1 MSNLPYKVIGWQFQ
15 PIISLMLAVVLT
27 LTAQGQE
34 NSLSPP
40 KVRLKRGQVLEF
52 SLQTP
57 LDSAQAKAGDDVALS
72 LTRPLMVD
80 GTTVLPAGWTTHTKV
95 RNTVHAGKD
104 CKSGRVEWRMS
115 RLEIPHN
122 KKIKLQRLQTYQA
135 KPDGQLA
142 DWVKL
147 DSSTDEVR
155 SGAISTL
162 QLMAGLPLFLI
173 FLPLMVLMVAALSL
187 GSDCDHSA
195 GIEQVLTAGTDFY
208 FAISKDADV
217 VPY

>member
-1 MSNLPYKVIGWQFQ
+1 MPNSPYKVIGRKFQ
-15 PIISLMLAVVLT
+15 PAMSLMLVVVLT

-34 NSLSPP
+34 NSPSPP

-52 SLQTP
+52 SLQSS
-57 LDSAQAKAGDDVALS
+57 LDSAQTKEGDDVALA

-95 RNTVHAGKD
+95 RKAVHAGKD
-104 CKSGRVEWRMS
+104 CKSGRIEWRMS
-115 RLEIPHN
+115 RLELPHN

-135 KPDGQLA
+135 KPAGQLA

-147 DSSTDEVR
+147 DSSADDMGRGT
-155 SGAISTL
+155 ISTL

-195 GIEQVLTAGTDFY
+195 GIDQIVAAGTNFY
-208 FAISKDADV
+208 FAISKDANV